1 MAKGVEVRGDRIRIY
16 FTYQG
21 EKCREPITGAATREN
36 IAYAERLV
44 AMINHEIIAG
54 TFDYQRHFPHSKRL
68 KTNTLNHYLDLFLQI
83 KSARVADETLRG
95 YTAKIETHIRPKF
108 GKRQADNISY
118 LEVETWITGDLQTKA
133 SKTIKDVVAI
143 LRSVYKLY
151 RKDHPG
157 AADPTEGISISL
169 PDDSEPDPFT
179 REEIGHILNTDPH
192 GRIQELNMIQFM
204 IWTGPRVS
212 EVLPFAWEDVVDL
225 ERGQIRFRRS
235 KVRGR
240 YKATK
245 TKMANRI
252 IELVRPARE
261 ALQAQYALTGTLP
274 PQVVEIKQRD
284 NRTIKQESLR
294 FVFLN
299 SNTGEPHYSDFTIR
313 DRFFKTHL
321 KRAGVRERGT
331 NQCRHT
337 YISQMLTAGM
347 PAEWI
352 AKQAGTSVA
361 MIRKHYG
368 KWIVD
373 DAADMVTL
381 AESRLGL

>member
-1 MAKGVEVRGDRIRIY
+1 MAKGVDVRGDSIRVY

-21 EKCREPITGAATREN
+21 EKCREPVAGKATAEN

-44 AMINHEIIAG
+44 AMVNHEIAAC
-54 TFDYQRHFPHSKRL
+54 TFDYARHFPNSKRL
-68 KTNTLNHYLDLFLQI
+68 KSNTLGHYLDLFLQI
-83 KSARVADETLRG
+83 KGSRVADETIRG

-108 GKRQADNISY
+108 GMHQADGIGY
-118 LEVETWITGDLQTKA
+118 LEVEEWIAGDLQTKA
-133 SKTIKDVVAI
+133 SKTIKDVVAL

-157 AADPTEGISISL
+157 AIDPTEGITISL
-169 PDDSEPDPFT
+169 PDDDEPDPFT
-179 REEIGHILNTDPH
+179 REEIDSILSTEPND
-192 GRIQELNMIQFM
+192 RVQELNMIQFM

-225 ERGQIRFRRS
+225 ERGLIRFRRS
-235 KVRGR
+235 KVRGK

-261 ALQAQYALTGTLP
+261 VLQAQFELTGKLP

-284 NRTIKQESLR
+284 NRTIKHEQLR

-299 SNTGEPHYSDFTIR
+299 TNTGAPHYSDFTIR
-313 DRFFKTHL
+313 DRFFKAHL
-321 KRAGVRERGT
+321 KRARVRERGT

-368 KWIVD
+368 KWIID
-373 DAADMVTL
+373 DAADMVGL
-381 AESRLGL
+381 AEGRLGL

>member
-1 MAKGVEVRGDRIRIY
+1 VANGVEVRGERVRVY

-21 EKCREPITGAATREN
+21 EKCREPVPGKATKEN
-36 IAYAERLV
+36 IAYAERMV
-44 AMINHEIIAG
+44 SMINHEIAAG
-54 TFDYQRHFPHSKRL
+54 TFDYGRHFPDSKRL
-68 KTNTLNHYLDLFLQI
+68 KSNTLNHYLDLFLQI
-83 KSARVADETLRG
+83 KGRTTADETIRG
-95 YTAKIETHIRPKF
+95 YKAKIETHIRPKF
-108 GKRQADNISY
+108 GRRQTDSIGY
-118 LEVETWITGDLQTKA
+118 LEIEEWIADDLQAKA
-133 SKTIKDVVAI
+133 SKTIKDTVAI
-143 LRSVYKLY
+143 LRAVYKLY

-157 AADPTEGISISL
+157 ALDPTDGITVAL
-169 PDDSEPDPFT
+169 PDDDEPDPFT
-179 REEIGHILNTDPH
+179 REEIDLILAADPKE
-192 GRIQELNMIQFM
+192 REQELNLIQFM

-225 ERGQIRFRRS
+225 EKGLIHFRRS
-235 KVRGR
+235 KVRGN

-245 TKMANRI
+245 TKRANRI

-261 ALQAQYALTGTLP
+261 ALKRQYAITGKLP
-274 PQVVEIKQRD
+274 PEVVEVKQRD
-284 NRTIKQESLR
+284 NRTIKKETLR
-294 FVFLN
+294 FVFMN
-299 SNTGEPHYSDFTIR
+299 SNTERPHVSDFTIR

-352 AKQAGTSVA
+352 AKQAGTSVT

-368 KWIVD
+368 KWIDD
-373 DAADMVTL
+373 DATDMVAL
-381 AESRLGL
+381 AESRLRL